1 MPSSKTLTVS
11 KDFENIGIS
20 LASPE
25 TILSRSHGEVLNP
38 ETINYRTFKPEK
50 DGLFCEKIFGPVK
63 DWECHCGKYKRIRYK
78 GIICDRCGVEVTR
91 KAVRR
96 ERMGHISLTVPVV
109 HIWYFKTLP
118 NKIAYLLGYSSK
130 NLEKIIYYESFVI
143 INPGFS
149 RELGYKKGDMI
160 TEEEKYEILDQL
172 PEEHAELSD
181 DHEDKFLVKEG
192 ADAIEHLLST
202 MDLDKTAYR
211 LRHEVRNETSQM
223 RKKKKL
229 KRLQVIESFRSANMH
244 TENRPEW
251 MIQRVIPVIP
261 PELRPLV
268 PLEGGRFATS
278 DLNDLYRR
286 VIIRNNR
293 LKRLIDIKAPDVIL
307 RNEKRM
313 LQEAVDSL
321 YDNSRKSNAVRNNN
335 RPLKSLSDMLKG
347 KSGRFR
353 QNLLGK
359 RVDYSGRSV
368 IVVGPELKMHQC
380 GLPKEMAIELYKPF
394 IIRRLIE
401 RGYVKTVKSA
411 KKVVDRKDE
420 VVWEVLENVIDGHPV
435 MLNRAPTLHRLGI
448 QAYQPVLI
456 EDKAIRLHPLA
467 CTAFNAD
474 FDGDQMAVH
483 VPLSHDAIM
492 EASVLMLGSHNLLSP
507 ANGGP
512 IAVPSQD
519 MVLGTYYLTKT
530 ASDQKGE
537 GKNFSSLTEA
547 LTAYNLDRLDMHAEI
562 NCRVPIKED
571 GETRY
576 EVVKTTTGRVVF
588 NEIIPD
594 EIGFRNKVFDKKALG
609 TLITDIHNEV
619 GTARTAE
626 FLDQMKN
633 IGYEMATIG
642 GLSFSLEDILIPE
655 AKEKL
660 IKKTT
665 DEVDEIQQQYE
676 MGFITDNERYNQVID
691 KWTSTTNRVS
701 ETLFNGLAEDRDGF
715 NPVFMMADSGARGSK
730 EQIRQLSGM
739 RGLMA
744 KPQKSS
750 QQQGNEVIENPILS
764 SFREGLTVLEYFIST
779 HGARKGLADTALKTA
794 DAGYLTRRLVDVS
807 QDVTISE
814 LDCGT
819 LRGIK
824 MEALKD
830 NEEVIESLEDRILG
844 RVSMHDVYDPISDDL
859 ICEAND
865 LIDERVAK
873 KIAETSLEQVEIR
886 SVLTCESER
895 GVCAKCYGRDL
906 ARGTMVQVGESV
918 GVIAAQSIGEPGTQL
933 TLRTFH
939 VGGTASRMESES
951 QHQSKFEGEV
961 EFENIRVVEYDDGEE
976 VHDIVLSRA
985 GEIKIV
991 NDDGKVLMTYN
1002 VPYGSELMVEEG
1014 DEVDKGQPLCKW
1026 DPYNALIYAEI
1037 EGTVEYKDIIEGITF
1052 NEETDAQ
1059 TGHREKVVTE
1069 SKDKTQVPTI
1079 MVKGDND
1086 RVREHTLPVDTH
1098 IVVDDGEEVQA
1109 GKVLAK
1115 IPREAGKSKDIT
1127 AGLPRVTELFEA
1139 RPPSEPAAVS
1149 EIDGIVKM
1157 GGRKRGSQE
1166 VIVESKDGTDKKTYL
1181 ISLSKHILVQEN
1193 DYVKAGQ
1200 PLSDGT
1206 VPAQDILNILGPYAV
1221 QSYLVNEIQE
1231 VYRLQGVQINDKHIE
1246 IIVRTMMQKV
1256 EVTDPGDTMYLE
1268 GDKVDRFELNNH
1280 NDELIG
1286 KFVVTDPG
1294 ESDLKQ
1300 GAILDRRDVRDVNN
1314 QLIKDS
1320 KEEIETR
1327 EAEPA
1332 ISKPILLGITR
1343 AALSTESW
1351 LSAAS
1356 FQETTKVLTQASIEA
1371 KKDHLL
1377 GLKENVVVGHKVP
1390 AGTGMRKY
1398 EDIIVGSKS
1407 EMEEA
1412 EEDEKTRKVFEELG
1426 AEEED
1431 GSESSG
1437 DGEQKE
1443 STAEKAEEEEE
1454 SSE

>member
-1 MPSSKTLTVS
+1 LPITKTLTVT
-11 KDFENIGIS
+11 KDFSNIGVS
-20 LASPE
+20 LASAE
-25 TILSRSHGEVLNP
+25 TILSRSHGEVLTP
-38 ETINYRTFKPEK
+38 ETINYRTFKPEM

-63 DWECHCGKYKRIRYK
+63 DYECHCGKYKRIRYK

-96 ERMGHISLTVPVV
+96 ERMGHITLTVPIV
-109 HIWYFKTLP
+109 HIWYFKSLP
-118 NKIAYLLGYSSK
+118 NKIAYLLGLSSK
-130 NLEKIIYYESFVI
+130 NLERIVYYETFVVL
-143 INPGFS
+143 NPGLA
-149 RELGYKKGDMI
+149 RDLGYKQGDLI
-160 TEEEKYEILDQL
+160 SEEEKFDILDQL
-172 PEEHAELSD
+172 PEDHHELED
-181 DHEDKFLVKEG
+181 DDEDKFIVKDG
-192 ADAIEHLLST
+192 AEAIEGLLVS
-202 MDLDKTAYR
+202 MDMDKLAYR
-211 LRHEVRNETSQM
+211 LRDEVKNETSQM

-229 KRLQVIESFRSANMH
+229 KRLQVIESFRAANQH

-251 MIQRVIPVIP
+251 MVQRVIPVIP

-368 IVVGPELKMHQC
+368 IVVGPDLKMHEC

-394 IIRRLIE
+394 VIRRLIE

-411 KKVVDRKDE
+411 KKVVDRRDQ

-456 EDKAIRLHPLA
+456 EDKAIRLHPLS

-483 VPLSHDAIM
+483 LPLSHDAIL
-492 EASVLMLGSHNLLSP
+492 EASILMLGSHNILSP
-507 ANGGP
+507 ASGGP

-519 MVLGTYYLTKT
+519 MVLGIYYLTKMG
-530 ASDQKGE
+530 SGKKGE
-537 GKNFSSLTEA
+537 GKTFASTDEVIIA
-547 LTAYNLDRLDMHAEI
+547 FDQGRIEIHAKI
-562 NCRVPIKED
+562 NVRIPKTNED
-571 GETRY
+571 GEI
-576 EVVKTTTGRVVF
+576 EHEIIKTTTGRVLF
-588 NEIIPD
+588 NEIVPD
-594 EIGFRNKVFDKKALG
+594 EIEFINKTLGKKELRILIGEIHFATG
-609 TLITDIHNEV
+609 TIK
-619 GTARTAE
+619 TAD
-626 FLDQMKN
+626 FLDKMKK
-633 IGYEMATIG
+633 IGFERATVG
-642 GLSFSLEDILIPE
+642 GLSFSLEDIIIPDEKRILI
-655 AKEKL
+655 EKAQS
-660 IKKTT
+660 
-665 DEVDEIQQQYE
+665 EVADIQDRYE

-701 ETLFNGLAEDRDGF
+701 ETLFQSLATDREGF

-730 EQIRQLSGM
+730 EQIRQLGGM

-750 QQQGNEVIENPILS
+750 LQQGNEVIENPILS

-807 QDVTISE
+807 QDIIINE
-814 LDCGT
+814 IDCGT
-819 LRGIK
+819 LRGLK
-824 MEALKD
+824 MQALKD
-830 NEEVIESLEDRILG
+830 NEDVIESLEDRVLG
-844 RVSMHDVYDPISDDL
+844 RVSLHEIYDPITDDL
-859 ICEAND
+859 ICGSNEM
-865 LIDERVAK
+865 ITEEIAK
-873 KIAETSLEQVEIR
+873 KIAETSIDEVEIR
-886 SVLTCESER
+886 SVLTCETQR
-895 GVCAKCYGRDL
+895 GVCAKCYGRDM
-906 ARGTMVQVGESV
+906 ARNSLVQVGEAV

-939 VGGTASRMESES
+939 VGGTASRMEADS
-951 QHQSKFEGEV
+951 QHKAKFDGKV

-976 VHDIVLSRA
+976 VHNVILSRA
-985 GEIKIV
+985 GEIKLV
-991 NDDGKVLMTYN
+991 GEDGKILSSYN
-1002 VPYGSELMVEEG
+1002 VPYGSELLIEEG
-1014 DEVDKGQPLCKW
+1014 DKVPKGMPMCKW
-1026 DPYNALIYAEI
+1026 DPYNALIFSEI
-1037 EGTVEYKDIIEGITF
+1037 DGVIEYKDIIEEVTYTAD
-1052 NEETDAQ
+1052 TDTQ
-1059 TGHREKVVTE
+1059 TGHREKVIIDT
-1069 SKDKTQVPTI
+1069 KDRSLVPTI
-1079 MVKGDND
+1079 VVKGDSD
-1086 RVREHTLPVDTH
+1086 RIRESTLPVETH
-1098 IVVDDGEEVQA
+1098 IVVDDGEKVSA
-1109 GKVLAK
+1109 GQVLAK
-1115 IPREAGKSKDIT
+1115 IPRATSKSKDIT

-1139 RPPSEPAAVS
+1139 RSPSDPAAVS

-1166 VIVESKDGTDKKTYL
+1166 VIVESKDGQDEKKYL
-1181 ISLSKHILVQEN
+1181 IPLSKHILVQEN
-1193 DYVKAGQ
+1193 DFVKAGQ

-1206 VPAQDILNILGPYAV
+1206 IPAQDILNILGPFAV

-1231 VYRLQGVQINDKHIE
+1231 VYRLQGVKINDKHIE
-1246 IIVRTMMQKV
+1246 AIVRTMMQKV

-1268 GDKVDRFELNNH
+1268 GDKVDRFELNNR

-1294 ESDLKQ
+1294 GSDLKL
-1300 GAILDRRDVRDVNN
+1300 GKILDRREVRDMNN
-1314 QLIKDS
+1314 SLIKEG
-1320 KEEIETR
+1320 KEELQTR

-1371 KKDHLL
+1371 KRDHLR

-1390 AGTGMRKY
+1390 AGTGLRQY
-1398 EDIIVGSKS
+1398 DELIVGSKV
-1407 EMEEA
+1407 EMEEGD
-1412 EEDEKTRKVFEELG
+1412 EEIQKVFESLG
-1426 AEEED
+1426 ADKPEGEENE
-1431 GSESSG
+1431 
-1437 DGEQKE
+1437 
-1443 STAEKAEEEEE
+1443 
-1454 SSE
+1454 

>member
-1 MPSSKTLTVS
+1 MPITKTLTVT
-11 KDFENIGIS
+11 KDFSNIGVS
-20 LASPE
+20 LASAE
-25 TILSRSHGEVLNP
+25 TILSRSHGEVLTP
-38 ETINYRTFKPEK
+38 ETINYRTFKPEM

-63 DWECHCGKYKRIRYK
+63 DYECHCGKYKRIRYK

-96 ERMGHISLTVPVV
+96 ERMGHITLTVPIV
-109 HIWYFKTLP
+109 HIWYFKSLP
-118 NKIAYLLGYSSK
+118 NKIAYLLGLSSK
-130 NLEKIIYYESFVI
+130 NLERIVYYETFVVL
-143 INPGFS
+143 NPGLA
-149 RELGYKKGDMI
+149 RDLGYKQGDLI
-160 TEEEKYEILDQL
+160 SEEEKFDILDQL
-172 PEEHAELSD
+172 PEDHHELED
-181 DHEDKFLVKEG
+181 DDEDKFIVKDG
-192 ADAIEHLLST
+192 AEAIEGLLVS
-202 MDLDKTAYR
+202 MDMDKLAYR
-211 LRHEVRNETSQM
+211 LRDEVKNETSQM

-229 KRLQVIESFRSANMH
+229 KRLQVIESFRAANQH

-251 MIQRVIPVIP
+251 MVQRVIPVIP

-368 IVVGPELKMHQC
+368 IVVGPDLKMHEC

-394 IIRRLIE
+394 VIRRLIE

-411 KKVVDRKDE
+411 KKVVDRRDQ

-456 EDKAIRLHPLA
+456 EDKAIRLHPLS

-483 VPLSHDAIM
+483 LPLSHDAIL
-492 EASVLMLGSHNLLSP
+492 EASILMLGSHNILSP
-507 ANGGP
+507 ASGGP

-519 MVLGTYYLTKT
+519 MVLGIYYLTKMG
-530 ASDQKGE
+530 SGKKGE
-537 GKNFSSLTEA
+537 GKTFASTDEVIIA
-547 LTAYNLDRLDMHAEI
+547 FDQGRIEIHAKI
-562 NCRVPIKED
+562 NVRIPKTNED
-571 GETRY
+571 GEI
-576 EVVKTTTGRVVF
+576 EHEIIKTTTGRVLF
-588 NEIIPD
+588 NEIMPD
-594 EIGFRNKVFDKKALG
+594 EIEFINKTLGKKELRILIGEIHFATG
-609 TLITDIHNEV
+609 TIK
-619 GTARTAE
+619 TAD
-626 FLDQMKN
+626 FLDKMKK
-633 IGYEMATIG
+633 IGFERATVG
-642 GLSFSLEDILIPE
+642 GLSFSLEDIIIPDEKRILI
-655 AKEKL
+655 EKAQS
-660 IKKTT
+660 
-665 DEVDEIQQQYE
+665 EVADIQDRYE

-701 ETLFNGLAEDRDGF
+701 ETLFQSLATDREGF

-730 EQIRQLSGM
+730 EQIRQLGGM

-750 QQQGNEVIENPILS
+750 LQQGNEVIENPILS

-807 QDVTISE
+807 QDIIINE
-814 LDCGT
+814 IDCGT
-819 LRGIK
+819 LRGLK
-824 MEALKD
+824 MQALKD
-830 NEEVIESLEDRILG
+830 NEDVIESLEDRVLG
-844 RVSMHDVYDPISDDL
+844 RVSLHEIYDPITDDL
-859 ICEAND
+859 ICGSNEM
-865 LIDERVAK
+865 ITEEIAK
-873 KIAETSLEQVEIR
+873 KIAETSIDEVEIR
-886 SVLTCESER
+886 SVLTCETQR
-895 GVCAKCYGRDL
+895 GVCAKCYGRDM
-906 ARGTMVQVGESV
+906 ARNSLVQVGEAV

-939 VGGTASRMESES
+939 VGGTASRMEADS
-951 QHQSKFEGEV
+951 QHKAKFDGKV

-976 VHDIVLSRA
+976 VHNVILSRA
-985 GEIKIV
+985 GEIKLV
-991 NDDGKVLMTYN
+991 GEDGKILSSYN
-1002 VPYGSELMVEEG
+1002 VPYGSELLIEEG
-1014 DEVDKGQPLCKW
+1014 DKVPKGMPMCKW
-1026 DPYNALIYAEI
+1026 DPYNALIFSEI
-1037 EGTVEYKDIIEGITF
+1037 DGVIEYKDIIEEVTYTAD
-1052 NEETDAQ
+1052 TDTQ
-1059 TGHREKVVTE
+1059 TGHREKVIIDT
-1069 SKDKTQVPTI
+1069 KDRSLVPTI
-1079 MVKGDND
+1079 VVKGDSD
-1086 RVREHTLPVDTH
+1086 RIRESTLPVETH
-1098 IVVDDGEEVQA
+1098 IVVDDGEKVSA
-1109 GKVLAK
+1109 GQVLAK
-1115 IPREAGKSKDIT
+1115 IPRATSKSKDIT

-1139 RPPSEPAAVS
+1139 RSPSDPAAVS

-1166 VIVESKDGTDKKTYL
+1166 VIVESKDGQDEKKYL
-1181 ISLSKHILVQEN
+1181 IPLSKHILVQEN
-1193 DYVKAGQ
+1193 DFVKAGQ

-1206 VPAQDILNILGPYAV
+1206 IPAQDILNILGPFAV

-1231 VYRLQGVQINDKHIE
+1231 VYRLQGVKINDKHIE
-1246 IIVRTMMQKV
+1246 AIVRTMMQKV

-1268 GDKVDRFELNNH
+1268 GDKVDRFELNNR

-1294 ESDLKQ
+1294 GSDLKL
-1300 GAILDRRDVRDVNN
+1300 GKILDRREVRDMNN
-1314 QLIKDS
+1314 SLIKEG
-1320 KEEIETR
+1320 KEELQTR

-1371 KKDHLL
+1371 KRDHLR

-1390 AGTGMRKY
+1390 AGTGLRQY
-1398 EDIIVGSKS
+1398 DELIVGSKV
-1407 EMEEA
+1407 EMEEGD
-1412 EEDEKTRKVFEELG
+1412 EEIQKVFESLG
-1426 AEEED
+1426 ADKPEGEENE
-1431 GSESSG
+1431 
-1437 DGEQKE
+1437 
-1443 STAEKAEEEEE
+1443 
-1454 SSE
+1454 

>member
-1 MPSSKTLTVS
+1 MPITKTLAVTN
-11 KDFENIGIS
+11 DFSSIGIS
-20 LASPE
+20 LASAE
-25 TILSRSHGEVLNP
+25 TILSRSHGEVLTP
-38 ETINYRTFKPEK
+38 ETINYRTFKPEM

-63 DWECHCGKYKRIRYK
+63 DYECHCGKYKRIRYK

-96 ERMGHISLTVPVV
+96 ERMGHITLTVPTV
-109 HIWYFKTLP
+109 HIWYFKSLP
-118 NKIAYLLGYSSK
+118 NKIAYLLGLSSK
-130 NLEKIIYYESFVI
+130 NLDRIVYYETFVI
-143 INPGFS
+143 INPGLA
-149 RELGYKKGDMI
+149 RDLGYAKGDLI
-160 TEEEKYEILDQL
+160 SEEEKYDIFDQL
-172 PEEHAELSD
+172 PEDNFDLD
-181 DHEDKFLVKEG
+181 DDDEDKFIVKEG
-192 ADAIEHLLST
+192 ADALEAMLA
-202 MDLDKTAYR
+202 DLDLDDLAYQ
-211 LRHEVRNETSQM
+211 LRYEVKNETSQM

-229 KRLQVIESFRSANMH
+229 KRLQVIESFRAAAQH

-251 MIQRVIPVIP
+251 MVQRVIPVIP

-368 IVVGPELKMHQC
+368 IVVGPELKMHEC
-380 GLPKEMAIELYKPF
+380 GLPKEMAVELYKPF

-411 KKVVDRKDE
+411 KKVVDRRDAI
-420 VVWEVLENVIDGHPV
+420 VWEVLENVITGHPV

-448 QAYQPVLI
+448 QAFQPVLI
-456 EDKAIRLHPLA
+456 EEKAIRLHPLA

-483 VPLSHDAIM
+483 LPLSHDAIL
-492 EASVLMLGSHNLLSP
+492 EASVLMLGSHNIMSP
-507 ANGGP
+507 ASGGP

-519 MVLGTYYLTKT
+519 MILGLYYLTKPR
-530 ASDQKGE
+530 SGQVGE
-537 GKNFSSLTEA
+537 GKTFASPEEVIVA
-547 LTAYNLDRLDMHAEI
+547 FDQGKIHMHAKI
-562 NCRVPIKED
+562 NVRIKTTNAD
-571 GETRY
+571 GEQIS
-576 EVVKTTTGRVVF
+576 EVVKTSTGRILFNQIVPQEMGFINKTLGKKELRVLIGDIHSTTG
-588 NEIIPD
+588 
-594 EIGFRNKVFDKKALG
+594 
-609 TLITDIHNEV
+609 
-619 GTARTAE
+619 TAKCAA
-626 FLDQMKN
+626 FLDDMKSL
-633 IGYEMATIG
+633 GYENATRG
-642 GLSFSLEDILIPE
+642 GLSFSLEDIIIPDAKAELIDG
-655 AKEKL
+655 AK
-660 IKKTT
+660 
-665 DEVDEIQQQYE
+665 DEVTDIQGRYE

-701 ETLFNGLAEDRDGF
+701 ETLFKALADDREGF

-730 EQIRQLSGM
+730 EQIRQLGGM

-744 KPQKSS
+744 KPQKSGL
-750 QQQGNEVIENPILS
+750 QQGNEVIENPILS
-764 SFREGLTVLEYFIST
+764 SFKEGLSVLEYFIST

-807 QDVTISE
+807 QDVIITE
-814 LDCGT
+814 DDCGT

-830 NEEVIESLEDRILG
+830 NEDIIERLEDRIIG
-844 RVSMHDVYDPISDDL
+844 RFSLHDIYDPISNDL
-859 ICEAND
+859 ICEANQM
-865 LIDERVAK
+865 IDEEVAK
-873 KIAETSLEQVEIR
+873 KIAETSIEQVDIR
-886 SVLTCESER
+886 SVLTCETGR

-906 ARGTMVQVGESV
+906 ARGTVVEKGEAV

-939 VGGTASRMESES
+939 VGGTASRLEADS
-951 QHQSKFEGEV
+951 QHKAKFDGKI
-961 EFENIRVVEYDDGEE
+961 EFENIRVVVYDDGEE
-976 VHDIVLSRA
+976 EHNVVLSRA
-985 GEIKIV
+985 GELKIV
-991 NDDGKVLMTYN
+991 DDEGKVLISYN
-1002 VPYGSELMVEEG
+1002 VPYGSEMLVEEG
-1014 DEVDKGQPLCKW
+1014 DMVPKGAQMCKW
-1026 DPYNALIYAEI
+1026 DPYNALLYSEI
-1037 EGTVEYKDIIEGITF
+1037 DGTVTYKDILEGLTF
-1052 NEETDAQ
+1052 TEDTDAQ
-1059 TGHREKVVTE
+1059 TGHREKVIIDT
-1069 SKDKTQVPTI
+1069 KDRSLVPTLAI
-1079 MVKGDND
+1079 RGEGDIL
-1086 RVREHTLPVDTH
+1086 RESTLPVETH
-1098 IVVDDGEEVQA
+1098 IVIEDGEKVSA
-1109 GKVLAK
+1109 GQVIAK
-1115 IPREAGKSKDIT
+1115 IPRATSKSKDIT

-1139 RPPSEPAAVS
+1139 RSPSDPATVS
-1149 EIDGIVKM
+1149 EIDGIVEM

-1166 VIVESKDGTDKKTYL
+1166 VIVKSKDGTEEKKYL
-1181 ISLSKHILVQEN
+1181 ISLSKHILVQSN
-1193 DYVKAGQ
+1193 DFVKAGQ

-1206 VPAQDILNILGPYAV
+1206 IPAQDILNILGPYAV

-1231 VYRLQGVQINDKHIE
+1231 VYRLQGVKINDKHIE
-1246 IIVRTMMQKV
+1246 VIVSTMMQKV
-1256 EVTDPGDTMYLE
+1256 EITDSGDTMYLE
-1268 GDKVDRFELNNH
+1268 GDKVDRFEVNQR

-1286 KFVVTDPG
+1286 KFVVTDEG
-1294 ESDLKQ
+1294 GSELKK
-1300 GAILDRRDVRDVNN
+1300 GTILDRREVRDINN
-1314 QLIKDS
+1314 QLIKDD
-1320 KEEIETR
+1320 KAELETR

-1371 KKDHLL
+1371 KKDFLR

-1390 AGTGMRKY
+1390 AGTGLREY
-1398 EDIIVGSKS
+1398 NDIIVGSKRD
-1407 EMEEA
+1407 MDVGEA
-1412 EEDEKTRKVFEELG
+1412 EVAQVFEALG
-1426 AEEED
+1426 GEGDESLSPAE
-1431 GSESSG
+1431 
-1437 DGEQKE
+1437 
-1443 STAEKAEEEEE
+1443 
-1454 SSE
+1454 

>member
-1 MPSSKTLTVS
+1 MPTTNTLTVS
-11 KDFENIGIS
+11 KDFDNIGIS

-25 TILSRSHGEVLNP
+25 TILTRSHGEVLTP
-38 ETINYRTFKPEK
+38 ETINYRTFKPEM

-63 DWECHCGKYKRIRYK
+63 DYECHCGKYKRIRYK

-109 HIWYFKTLP
+109 HIWYFKSLP

-130 NLEKIIYYESFVI
+130 NLSKIVYYETYVVTD
-143 INPGFS
+143 PGQAAD
-149 RELGYKKGDMI
+149 LGYKRGDLI
-160 TEEEKYEILDQL
+160 SEEEYYDILEQFPQDEFAMDDE
-172 PEEHAELSD
+172 EEHRFEA
-181 DHEDKFLVKEG
+181 KEG
-192 ADAIEHLLST
+192 AEALQDLLT
-202 MDLDKTAYR
+202 DLDLDSLAYR
-211 LRHEVRNETSQM
+211 LRYEVKNETSQM

-229 KRLQVIESFRSANMH
+229 KRLQVIEAFRSANKH
-244 TENRPEW
+244 TENHPNW
-251 MIQRVIPVIP
+251 MVQSVIPVIP

-321 YDNSRKSNAVRNNN
+321 YDNSRKSNAVRSNN

-368 IVVGPELKMHQC
+368 IVVGPELKMHEC
-380 GLPKEMAIELYKPF
+380 GLPKEMAVELYKPF

-411 KKVVDRKDE
+411 KKVVDRRDQ

-448 QAYQPVLI
+448 QAFQPVLI
-456 EDKAIRLHPLA
+456 EEKAVRLHPLA

-483 VPLSHDAIM
+483 VPLSNDAVL
-492 EASVLMLGSHNLLSP
+492 EASVLMLGSHNILSP
-507 ANGGP
+507 ASGGP

-519 MVLGTYYLTKT
+519 MVLGIYYLTKMS
-530 ASDQKGE
+530 SDQKGE
-537 GKNFSSLTEA
+537 GKTFANMDEVLSAFDQ
-547 LTAYNLDRLDMHAEI
+547 NRVHIHAKI
-562 NCRVPIKED
+562 NVRITKEGED
-571 GETRY
+571 GEVTQ
-576 EVVKTTTGRVVF
+576 EIIKTTTGRVIF
-588 NEIIPD
+588 NQILPREIPFINKTLGKK
-594 EIGFRNKVFDKKALG
+594 ELRSLIGV
-609 TLITDIHNEV
+609 IQHEV
-619 GTARTAE
+619 GTARTAA
-626 FLDQMKN
+626 FLDEMKQL
-633 IGYEMATIG
+633 GFEQATVG
-642 GLSFSLEDILIPE
+642 GLSFNLEDIVIPDEKQELIQK
-655 AKEKL
+655 AQ
-660 IKKTT
+660 
-665 DEVDEIQQQYE
+665 DEVSEITERYE

-701 ETLFNGLAEDRDGF
+701 ESLFSALTSDREGF

-730 EQIRQLSGM
+730 EQIRQLGGM

-750 QQQGNEVIENPILS
+750 MQSGNEVIENPILS

-807 QDVTISE
+807 QDIIINE
-814 LDCGT
+814 QDCGT
-819 LRGIK
+819 LRGLK
-824 MEALKD
+824 MKALKD
-830 NEEVIESLEDRILG
+830 NEDVIESLEDRILG
-844 RVSMHDVYDPISDDL
+844 RVSLHDIYDPISDEL
-859 ICEAND
+859 LCEANQM
-865 LIDERVAK
+865 IDEKVAK
-873 KIAETSLEQVEIR
+873 SIAETSIEEVEIR
-886 SVLTCESER
+886 SVLTCETER
-895 GVCAKCYGRDL
+895 GVCSKCYGRDL
-906 ARGTMVQVGESV
+906 SRGTLVQVGEAV

-951 QHQSKFEGEV
+951 MHKAKFEGKIK
-961 EFENIRVVEYDDGEE
+961 FENVRVVEYDDGEE
-976 VHDIVLSRA
+976 VHNVVLSRA
-985 GEIKIV
+985 GEIKII
-991 NDDGKVLMTYN
+991 DEEGKELITYN
-1002 VPYGSELMVEEG
+1002 IPYGAELQVEEG
-1014 DEVDKGQPLCKW
+1014 DEVPKGVPLCTW
-1026 DPYNALIYAEI
+1026 DPYNANIFSEI
-1037 EGTVEYKDIIEGITF
+1037 DGKVEYKDLIADFTF
-1052 NEETDAQ
+1052 SEETDSQ
-1059 TGHREKVVTE
+1059 TGHREKVIID
-1069 SKDKTQVPTI
+1069 SKDRSLVPTL
-1079 MVKGDND
+1079 MVKGDDD
-1086 RVREHTLPVDTH
+1086 RVRENTLPVDTH
-1098 IVVDDGEEVQA
+1098 IVVDDGEEVSA
-1109 GKVLAK
+1109 GQVLAK
-1115 IPREAGKSKDIT
+1115 IPRQTGKSKDIT

-1139 RPPSEPAAVS
+1139 RSPSDPAAVS
-1149 EIDGIVKM
+1149 EIDGIVRM
-1157 GGRKRGSQE
+1157 GGRKRGKQE
-1166 VIVESKDGTDKKTYL
+1166 VIVESKDGTDEKTYL

-1193 DYVKAGQ
+1193 DYVEAGQ
-1200 PLSDGT
+1200 QLSDGT
-1206 VPAQDILNILGPYAV
+1206 IPAEEILNIMGPYAV

-1231 VYRLQGVQINDKHIE
+1231 VYRLQGVRINDKHIE
-1246 IIVRTMMQKV
+1246 VIVRTMMQKV
-1256 EVTDPGDTMYLE
+1256 QITDSGDTSFLE
-1268 GDKVDRFELNNH
+1268 NDKVDRFELNRK

-1286 KFVVTDPG
+1286 KYVVTNPG
-1294 ESDLKQ
+1294 GSDLKP
-1300 GAILDRRDVRDVNN
+1300 GTKLDRREVREINN
-1314 QLIKDS
+1314 ELIKEGKD
-1320 KEEIETR
+1320 ELETR

-1371 KKDHLL
+1371 KKDHLM

-1390 AGTGMRKY
+1390 AGTGLKQY
-1398 EDIIVGSKS
+1398 DDLIVGAKS
-1407 EMEEA
+1407 
-1412 EEDEKTRKVFEELG
+1412 DL
-1426 AEEED
+1426 D
-1431 GSESSG
+1431 
-1437 DGEQKE
+1437 
-1443 STAEKAEEEEE
+1443 EEEEE
-1454 SSE
+1454 VAKIFESLSAGEENGESEDKKAADVEEDNE

>member
-1 MPSSKTLTVS
+1 MPSTKTLTVT
-11 KDFENIGIS
+11 KDFSSIGVS
-20 LASPE
+20 LASAE
-25 TILSRSHGEVLNP
+25 TILSRSHGEVLTP
-38 ETINYRTFKPEK
+38 ETINYRTFKPEM

-63 DWECHCGKYKRIRYK
+63 DYECHCGKYKRIRYK

-96 ERMGHISLTVPVV
+96 ERMGHITLTVPVV
-109 HIWYFKTLP
+109 HIWYFKSLP
-118 NKIAYLLGYSSK
+118 NKIAYLLGLSSK
-130 NLEKIIYYESFVI
+130 NLERIIYYETFVI
-143 INPGFS
+143 TNPGLA
-149 RELGYKKGDMI
+149 RDLGYNKGDLI
-160 TEEEKYEILDQL
+160 SEEEKYDILDQL
-172 PEEHAELSD
+172 GDDNYELD
-181 DHEDKFLVKEG
+181 DDDEDKFIVKEG
-192 ADAIEHLLST
+192 ADAVEAMLA
-202 MDLDKTAYR
+202 DLELDNLAYQ
-211 LRHEVRNETSQM
+211 LRHEVKNETSQM

-229 KRLQVIESFRSANMH
+229 KRLQVIESFRAANLH
-244 TENRPEW
+244 TENKPEW
-251 MIQRVIPVIP
+251 MVQRVIPVIP

-368 IVVGPELKMHQC
+368 IVVGPELKMHEC
-380 GLPKEMAIELYKPF
+380 GLPKEMAVELYKPF

-411 KKVVDRKDE
+411 KKVVERRDQ

-456 EDKAIRLHPLA
+456 EEKAIRLHPLS

-483 VPLSHDAIM
+483 LPLSHDAVV
-492 EASVLMLGSHNLLSP
+492 EASVLMLGSHNIMSP
-507 ANGGP
+507 ASGGP

-519 MVLGTYYLTKT
+519 MVLGIYYLTKM
-530 ASDQKGE
+530 AEGKKGE
-537 GKNFSSLTEA
+537 GKYFSSPEEVLVA
-547 LTAYNLDRLDMHAEI
+547 FDQGRLDIHAKI
-562 NCRVPIKED
+562 NVRIPVTKE
-571 GETRY
+571 GESSH
-576 EVVKTTTGRVVF
+576 EMMLTTTGRVIF
-588 NEIIPD
+588 NQILPEGISYINKTLGKKELRVLIGEIHS
-594 EIGFRNKVFDKKALG
+594 EAG
-609 TLITDIHNEV
+609 TQ
-619 GTARTAE
+619 RTSD
-626 FLDQMKN
+626 FLDKMKKL
-633 IGYEMATIG
+633 GFEQATLG
-642 GLSFSLEDILIPE
+642 GLSFNLEDIIIPE
-655 AKEKL
+655 AKAEL
-660 IKKTT
+660 INKAK
-665 DEVDEIQQQYE
+665 DEVTEIQSRYE

-701 ETLFNGLAEDRDGF
+701 ETLFHALATDKSGF

-730 EQIRQLSGM
+730 EQIRQLGGM

-750 QQQGNEVIENPILS
+750 MQQGGNEVIENPILS

-807 QDVTISE
+807 QDVIITE
-814 LDCGT
+814 DDCGT

-824 MEALKD
+824 MQALKD
-830 NEEVIESLEDRILG
+830 NEDIIERLEDRIVG
-844 RVSMHDVYDPISDDL
+844 RVSMHDVFDPLTDEL
-859 ICEAND
+859 ICEANQM
-865 LIDERVAK
+865 ITEEVAG
-873 KIAETSLEQVEIR
+873 KIAETSIEEVEIR
-886 SVLTCESER
+886 SVLTCETGR

-906 ARGTMVQVGESV
+906 ARGTLVETGEAV

-939 VGGTASRMESES
+939 VGGTASRLEADS
-951 QHQSKFEGEV
+951 QHKAKFSGKV
-961 EFENIRVVEYDDGEE
+961 EFENIRVVNYNDGEE
-976 VHDIVLSRA
+976 EHNIILSRA
-985 GEIKIV
+985 GEMRII
-991 NDDGKVLMTYN
+991 NEEGTVLVSYN
-1002 VPYGSELMVEEG
+1002 VPYGSELLVEEG
-1014 DEVDKGQPLCKW
+1014 DMVPKGAPLCKW
-1026 DPYNALIYAEI
+1026 DPYNALIFSEMD
-1037 EGTVEYKDIIEGITF
+1037 GKVEYKDIIDGITYSD
-1052 NEETDAQ
+1052 ETDSQ
-1059 TGHREKVVTE
+1059 TGHKEKVIID
-1069 SKDKTQVPTI
+1069 SKDRSLVPTLI
-1079 MVKGDND
+1079 VKGGSD
-1086 RVREHTLPVDTH
+1086 RLKENTLPVETH
-1098 IVVDDGEEVQA
+1098 IVVEDGEKVSA
-1109 GKVLAK
+1109 GQILAK
-1115 IPREAGKSKDIT
+1115 IPRATSKSKDIT
-1127 AGLPRVTELFEA
+1127 AGLPRVTELFES
-1139 RPPSEPAAVS
+1139 RSPADPAIVT
-1149 EIDGIVKM
+1149 EIDGIVEM

-1166 VIVESKDGTDKKTYL
+1166 VTVRSKDGTDEKKYL
-1181 ISLSKHILVQEN
+1181 IPLSKHILVQSN
-1193 DYVKAGQ
+1193 DFVQAGQ
-1200 PLSDGT
+1200 SLSDGT
-1206 VPAQDILNILGPYAV
+1206 VPAQDILNILGPFAV

-1231 VYRLQGVQINDKHIE
+1231 VYRLQGVKINDKHIE
-1246 IIVRTMMQKV
+1246 VIVRTMMQKV
-1256 EVTDPGDTMYLE
+1256 EITDPGDTMYLE
-1268 GDKVDRFELNNH
+1268 GDKVDRFELNTR

-1286 KFVVTDPG
+1286 KFVVTNAG
-1294 ESDLKQ
+1294 GSELKL
-1300 GAILDRRDVRDVNN
+1300 GTILDRREVREVNN
-1314 QLIKDS
+1314 QLIKED
-1320 KEEIETR
+1320 KAELETR

-1371 KKDHLL
+1371 KKDFLR

-1390 AGTGMRKY
+1390 AGTGLRQY
-1398 EDIIVGSKS
+1398 NDIIVGSKV
-1407 EMEEA
+1407 EMDEQEA
-1412 EEDEKTRKVFEELG
+1412 AVDDVFESLG
-1426 AEEED
+1426 AESTTEE
-1431 GSESSG
+1431 GP
-1437 DGEQKE
+1437 
-1443 STAEKAEEEEE
+1443 AEE
-1454 SSE
+1454 

>member
-1 MPSSKTLTVS
+1 MPITKTLTVT
-11 KDFENIGIS
+11 KDFSNIGVS
-20 LASPE
+20 LASAE
-25 TILSRSHGEVLNP
+25 TILSRSHGEVLTP
-38 ETINYRTFKPEK
+38 ETINYRTFKPEM

-63 DWECHCGKYKRIRYK
+63 DYECHCGKYKRIRYK

-96 ERMGHISLTVPVV
+96 ERMGHITLTVPIV
-109 HIWYFKTLP
+109 HIWYFKSLP
-118 NKIAYLLGYSSK
+118 NKIAYLLGLSSK
-130 NLEKIIYYESFVI
+130 NLERIVYYETFVVL
-143 INPGFS
+143 NPGLA
-149 RELGYKKGDMI
+149 RDLGYKQGDLI
-160 TEEEKYEILDQL
+160 SEEEKFDILDQL
-172 PEEHAELSD
+172 PEDHHELED
-181 DHEDKFLVKEG
+181 DDEDKFIVKDG
-192 ADAIEHLLST
+192 AEAIEGLLVS
-202 MDLDKTAYR
+202 MDMDKLAYR
-211 LRHEVRNETSQM
+211 LRDEVKNETSQM

-229 KRLQVIESFRSANMH
+229 KRLQVIESFRAANQH

-251 MIQRVIPVIP
+251 MVQRVIPVIP

-368 IVVGPELKMHQC
+368 IVVGPDLKMHEC

-394 IIRRLIE
+394 VIRRLIE

-411 KKVVDRKDE
+411 KKVVDRRDQ

-456 EDKAIRLHPLA
+456 EDKAIRLHPLS

-483 VPLSHDAIM
+483 LPLSHDAIL
-492 EASVLMLGSHNLLSP
+492 EASILMLGSHNILSP
-507 ANGGP
+507 ASGGP

-519 MVLGTYYLTKT
+519 MVLGIYYLTKMG
-530 ASDQKGE
+530 SGKKGE
-537 GKNFSSLTEA
+537 GKTFASTDEVIIA
-547 LTAYNLDRLDMHAEI
+547 FDQGRIEIHAKI
-562 NCRVPIKED
+562 NVRIPKTNED
-571 GETRY
+571 GEI
-576 EVVKTTTGRVVF
+576 EHEIIKTTTGRVLF
-588 NEIIPD
+588 NEIVPD
-594 EIGFRNKVFDKKALG
+594 EIEFINKTLGKKELRILIGEIHFATG
-609 TLITDIHNEV
+609 TIK
-619 GTARTAE
+619 TAD
-626 FLDQMKN
+626 FLDKMKK
-633 IGYEMATIG
+633 IGFERATVG
-642 GLSFSLEDILIPE
+642 GLSFSLEDIIIPDEKRILI
-655 AKEKL
+655 EKAQS
-660 IKKTT
+660 
-665 DEVDEIQQQYE
+665 EVADIQDRYE

-701 ETLFNGLAEDRDGF
+701 ETLFQSLATDREGF

-730 EQIRQLSGM
+730 EQIRQLGGM

-750 QQQGNEVIENPILS
+750 LQQGNEVIENPILS

-807 QDVTISE
+807 QDIIINE
-814 LDCGT
+814 IDCGT
-819 LRGIK
+819 LRGLK
-824 MEALKD
+824 MQALKD
-830 NEEVIESLEDRILG
+830 NEDVIESLEDRVLG
-844 RVSMHDVYDPISDDL
+844 RVSLHEIYDPITDDL
-859 ICEAND
+859 ICGSNEM
-865 LIDERVAK
+865 ITEEIAK
-873 KIAETSLEQVEIR
+873 KIAETSIDEVEIR
-886 SVLTCESER
+886 SVLTCETQR
-895 GVCAKCYGRDL
+895 GVCAKCYGRDM
-906 ARGTMVQVGESV
+906 ARNSLVQVGEAV

-939 VGGTASRMESES
+939 VGGTASRMEADS
-951 QHQSKFEGEV
+951 QHKAKFDGKV

-976 VHDIVLSRA
+976 VHNVILSRA
-985 GEIKIV
+985 GEIKLV
-991 NDDGKVLMTYN
+991 GEDGKILSSYN
-1002 VPYGSELMVEEG
+1002 VPYGSELLIEEG
-1014 DEVDKGQPLCKW
+1014 DKVPKGMPMCKW
-1026 DPYNALIYAEI
+1026 DPYNALIFSEI
-1037 EGTVEYKDIIEGITF
+1037 DGVIEYKDIIEEVTYTAD
-1052 NEETDAQ
+1052 TDTQ
-1059 TGHREKVVTE
+1059 TGHREKVIIDT
-1069 SKDKTQVPTI
+1069 KDRSLVPTI
-1079 MVKGDND
+1079 VVKGDSD
-1086 RVREHTLPVDTH
+1086 RIRESTLPVETH
-1098 IVVDDGEEVQA
+1098 IVVDDGEKVSA
-1109 GKVLAK
+1109 GQVLAK
-1115 IPREAGKSKDIT
+1115 IPRATSKSKDIT

-1139 RPPSEPAAVS
+1139 RSPSDPAAVS

-1166 VIVESKDGTDKKTYL
+1166 VIVESKDGQDEKKYL
-1181 ISLSKHILVQEN
+1181 IPLSKHILVQEN
-1193 DYVKAGQ
+1193 DFVKAGQ

-1206 VPAQDILNILGPYAV
+1206 IPAQDILNILGPFAV

-1231 VYRLQGVQINDKHIE
+1231 VYRLQGVKINDKHIE
-1246 IIVRTMMQKV
+1246 AIVRTMMQKV

-1268 GDKVDRFELNNH
+1268 GDKVDRFELNNR

-1294 ESDLKQ
+1294 GSDLKL
-1300 GAILDRRDVRDVNN
+1300 GKILDRREVRDMNN
-1314 QLIKDS
+1314 SLIKEG
-1320 KEEIETR
+1320 KEELQTR

-1371 KKDHLL
+1371 KRDHLR

-1390 AGTGMRKY
+1390 AGTGLRQY
-1398 EDIIVGSKS
+1398 DELIVGSKV
-1407 EMEEA
+1407 EMEEGD
-1412 EEDEKTRKVFEELG
+1412 EEIQKVFESLG
-1426 AEEED
+1426 ADKPEGEENE
-1431 GSESSG
+1431 
-1437 DGEQKE
+1437 
-1443 STAEKAEEEEE
+1443 
-1454 SSE
+1454 

>member
-1 MPSSKTLTVS
+1 MPITKTLAVTN
-11 KDFENIGIS
+11 DFKSIGIS
-20 LASPE
+20 LASAE
-25 TILSRSHGEVLNP
+25 TILSRSHGEVLTP
-38 ETINYRTFKPEK
+38 ETINYRTFKPEM

-63 DWECHCGKYKRIRYK
+63 DYECHCGKYKRIRYK

-96 ERMGHISLTVPVV
+96 ERMGHITLTVPVV
-109 HIWYFKTLP
+109 HIWYFKSLP
-118 NKIAYLLGYSSK
+118 NKIAYLLGLSSK
-130 NLEKIIYYESFVI
+130 NLDRIVYYETFVI
-143 INPGFS
+143 INPGLA
-149 RELGYKKGDMI
+149 RDLGYAKGDLI
-160 TEEEKYEILDQL
+160 SEEEKYDIFDQL
-172 PEEHAELSD
+172 PEDNFDLD
-181 DHEDKFLVKEG
+181 DDEDDKFIVKEG
-192 ADAIEHLLST
+192 ADALAAMLA
-202 MDLDKTAYR
+202 DLDLDELAYQ
-211 LRHEVRNETSQM
+211 LRYEVKHETSQM

-229 KRLQVIESFRSANMH
+229 KRLQVIESFRTANQH

-251 MIQRVIPVIP
+251 MCQSVIPVIP

-368 IVVGPELKMHQC
+368 IVVGPELKMHEC
-380 GLPKEMAIELYKPF
+380 GLPKEMAVELYKPF

-411 KKVVDRKDE
+411 KKVVDRRDA

-448 QAYQPVLI
+448 QAFQPVLI
-456 EDKAIRLHPLA
+456 EEKAIRLHPLA

-483 VPLSHDAIM
+483 LPLSHDAVL
-492 EASVLMLGSHNLLSP
+492 EASVLMLGSHNIMSP
-507 ANGGP
+507 ASGGP

-519 MVLGTYYLTKT
+519 MILGLYYLTKPRGG
-530 ASDQKGE
+530 QNGE
-537 GKNFSSLTEA
+537 GKTFSSPDEVIIAFDQGRIDIHSKINVRITALNPEGEPVTE
-547 LTAYNLDRLDMHAEI
+547 
-562 NCRVPIKED
+562 VIK
-571 GETRY
+571 TS
-576 EVVKTTTGRVVF
+576 TGRVIF
-588 NEIIPD
+588 NAIVPEEMGYINKTLGKKELRIL
-594 EIGFRNKVFDKKALG
+594 IG
-609 TLITDIHNEV
+609 DIHGRC
-619 GTARTAE
+619 GTARCST
-626 FLDQMKN
+626 FLDDMKK
-633 IGYEMATIG
+633 IGYENATLG
-642 GLSFSLEDILIPE
+642 GLSFSLDDIIIPDAKANLING
-655 AKEKL
+655 AK
-660 IKKTT
+660 
-665 DEVDEIQQQYE
+665 DEVTDIQGRYE

-701 ETLFNGLAEDRDGF
+701 ETLFQALADDREGF

-730 EQIRQLSGM
+730 EQIRQLGGM

-750 QQQGNEVIENPILS
+750 MQQGNEVIENPILS
-764 SFREGLTVLEYFIST
+764 SFKEGLTVLEYFIST

-807 QDVTISE
+807 QDVIITE
-814 LDCGT
+814 EDCGT

-824 MEALKD
+824 MAALKD
-830 NEEVIESLEDRILG
+830 NEDVIERLEDRIIG
-844 RVSMHDVYDPISDDL
+844 RYSLYDIVDPISDETL
-859 ICEAND
+859 CEANQM
-865 LIDERVAK
+865 IDEEVAK
-873 KIAETSLEQVEIR
+873 KIAETSIEDVDIR
-886 SVLTCESER
+886 SVLTCETGR

-906 ARGTMVQVGESV
+906 ARGTVVEKGEAV

-939 VGGTASRMESES
+939 VGGTASRLEADS
-951 QHQSKFEGEV
+951 QHKAKFDGKV
-961 EFENIRVVEYDDGEE
+961 EFENVRVVVYDDGEE
-976 VHDIVLSRA
+976 EHNVVLSRA
-985 GEIKIV
+985 GELKIV
-991 NDDGKVLMTYN
+991 DDEDKVLISYN
-1002 VPYGSELMVEEG
+1002 VPYGCEMMVEEG
-1014 DEVDKGQPLCKW
+1014 DMVPKGAQLCKW
-1026 DPYNALIYAEI
+1026 DPYNALIFSEI
-1037 EGTVEYKDIIEGITF
+1037 DGTLEYKDIIEGITF
-1052 NEETDAQ
+1052 TDDTDAQ
-1059 TGHREKVVTE
+1059 TGHREKVIVD
-1069 SKDKTQVPTI
+1069 SKDRTLVPTLV
-1079 MVKGDND
+1079 VKGKGDIL
-1086 RVREHTLPVDTH
+1086 RESTLPVDTH
-1098 IVVDDGEEVQA
+1098 ITIENGE
-1109 GKVLAK
+1109 KVSSGQVIAK
-1115 IPREAGKSKDIT
+1115 IPRATSKSKDIT

-1139 RPPSEPAAVS
+1139 RSPSDPAAVS
-1149 EIDGIVKM
+1149 EIDGIVEM

-1166 VIVESKDGTDKKTYL
+1166 VIVKSKDGTDEKKYL
-1181 ISLSKHILVQEN
+1181 ISLSKHILVQSN
-1193 DYVKAGQ
+1193 DFVKAGQ
-1200 PLSDGT
+1200 QLSDGT

-1231 VYRLQGVQINDKHIE
+1231 VYRLQGVKINDKHIE
-1246 IIVRTMMQKV
+1246 VIVSTMMQKV
-1256 EVTDPGDTMYLE
+1256 EITDPGDTMFLE
-1268 GDKVDRFELNNH
+1268 GDKVDRFEMNVR

-1286 KFVVTDPG
+1286 KFVITEAG
-1294 ESDLKQ
+1294 GSELKK
-1300 GAILDRRDVRDVNN
+1300 GTILDRREVRDVNN
-1314 QLIKDS
+1314 TLIKDG
-1320 KEEIETR
+1320 KDELQTR

-1371 KKDHLL
+1371 KRDFLR

-1390 AGTGMRKY
+1390 AGTGLKDY
-1398 EDIIVGSKS
+1398 NDIVVGSKKD
-1407 EMEEA
+1407 MEEGDVEVA
-1412 EEDEKTRKVFEELG
+1412 KVFEAL
-1426 AEEED
+1426 
-1431 GSESSG
+1431 SG
-1437 DGEQKE
+1437 DDTETVAGEE
-1443 STAEKAEEEEE
+1443 
-1454 SSE
+1454 

>member
-1 MPSSKTLTVS
+1 MPSTKTLTVT
-11 KDFENIGIS
+11 KDFSSIGVA
-20 LASPE
+20 LASAE
-25 TILSRSHGEVLNP
+25 TILSRSHGEVLTP
-38 ETINYRTFKPEK
+38 ETINYRTFKPEM

-63 DWECHCGKYKRIRYK
+63 DYECHCGKYKRIRYK

-96 ERMGHISLTVPVV
+96 ERMGHITLTVPVV
-109 HIWYFKTLP
+109 HIWYFKSLP
-118 NKIAYLLGYSSK
+118 NKIAYLLGLSSK
-130 NLEKIIYYESFVI
+130 NLERIIYYETFVI
-143 INPGFS
+143 TNPGLA
-149 RELGYKKGDMI
+149 RDLGYNKGDLI
-160 TEEEKYEILDQL
+160 TEEEKYDIMDQL
-172 PEEHAELSD
+172 PEDNFELDND
-181 DHEDKFLVKEG
+181 DEDKFIVKEG
-192 ADAIEHLLST
+192 ADAVEAMLG
-202 MDLDKTAYR
+202 DLQLDDLAYQ
-211 LRHEVRNETSQM
+211 LRHEVKNETSQM

-229 KRLQVIESFRSANMH
+229 KRLQVIESFRAANLH
-244 TENRPEW
+244 TENKPEW
-251 MIQRVIPVIP
+251 MVQRVIPVIP

-368 IVVGPELKMHQC
+368 IVVGPELKMHEC
-380 GLPKEMAIELYKPF
+380 GLPKEMAVELYKPF

-411 KKVVDRKDE
+411 KKVVERRDQ

-456 EDKAIRLHPLA
+456 EEKAIRLHPLS

-483 VPLSHDAIM
+483 LPLSHDAVL
-492 EASVLMLGSHNLLSP
+492 EASVLMLGSHNIMSP
-507 ANGGP
+507 ASGGP

-519 MVLGTYYLTKT
+519 MVLGIYYLTKM
-530 ASDQKGE
+530 AEGMRGE
-537 GKNFSSLTEA
+537 GKYFASPEEVLVA
-547 LTAYNLDRLDMHAEI
+547 FDQDRLDIHSKI
-562 NCRVPIKED
+562 NVRIPKHEGEE
-571 GETRY
+571 GET
-576 EVVKTTTGRVVF
+576 EMILTTTGRIVF
-588 NEIIPD
+588 NQILPEGIGFINKTLGKKELRVLIGDIHKNAGTKLTADFLDNMKKLGFEQATLGGLSFNLDDIIIPD
-594 EIGFRNKVFDKKALG
+594 EKAELINK
-609 TLITDIHNEV
+609 
-619 GTARTAE
+619 
-626 FLDQMKN
+626 
-633 IGYEMATIG
+633 
-642 GLSFSLEDILIPE
+642 
-655 AKEKL
+655 AK
-660 IKKTT
+660 
-665 DEVDEIQQQYE
+665 DEVTEIQSRYE

-701 ETLFNGLAEDRDGF
+701 ETLFHALATDRTGF

-730 EQIRQLSGM
+730 EQIRQLGGM

-750 QQQGNEVIENPILS
+750 MQQGGKEVIENPILS

-807 QDVTISE
+807 QDVIITE
-814 LDCGT
+814 DDCGT

-824 MEALKD
+824 MQALKD
-830 NEEVIESLEDRILG
+830 NEDIIERLEDRIVG
-844 RVSMHDVYDPISDDL
+844 RVSMHDVFDPLTDEL
-859 ICEAND
+859 ICESNQMISEEIAG
-865 LIDERVAK
+865 
-873 KIAETSLEQVEIR
+873 KIAETSIEEVEIR
-886 SVLTCESER
+886 SVLTCETGR

-906 ARGTMVQVGESV
+906 ARGTLVESGEAV

-939 VGGTASRMESES
+939 VGGTASRLEAES
-951 QHQSKFEGEV
+951 QHKAKFDGKV
-961 EFENIRVVEYDDGEE
+961 EFENIRVVAYDDGEE
-976 VHDIVLSRA
+976 EHNVILSRA
-985 GEIKIV
+985 GEIKIL
-991 NDDGKVLMTYN
+991 NEEGTVLINYN
-1002 VPYGSELMVEEG
+1002 VPYGSELLVEEG
-1014 DEVDKGQPLCKW
+1014 DMVPKGASLCKW
-1026 DPYNALIYAEI
+1026 DPYNALIFSEVD
-1037 EGTVEYKDIIEGITF
+1037 GKVEYKDILSGVTYSD
-1052 NEETDAQ
+1052 ETDTQ
-1059 TGHREKVVTE
+1059 TGHKEKVIID
-1069 SKDKTQVPTI
+1069 SKDRTLVPTLI
-1079 MVKGDND
+1079 VKGKGD
-1086 RVREHTLPVDTH
+1086 RLRESTLPVDTH
-1098 IVVDDGEEVQA
+1098 IVVEDGEKVVA
-1109 GKVLAK
+1109 GQVLAK
-1115 IPREAGKSKDIT
+1115 IPRATSKSKDIT
-1127 AGLPRVTELFEA
+1127 AGLPRVTELFESRA
-1139 RPPSEPAAVS
+1139 PADPAIVS
-1149 EIDGIVKM
+1149 EIDGIVEM

-1166 VIVESKDGTDKKTYL
+1166 VLVKSKDGTDEKKYL
-1181 ISLSKHILVQEN
+1181 IPLSKHILVQSN
-1193 DYVKAGQ
+1193 DFVTAGQ
-1200 PLSDGT
+1200 SLSDGT
-1206 VPAQDILNILGPYAV
+1206 IPAQDILNILGPFAV

-1231 VYRLQGVQINDKHIE
+1231 VYRLQGVKINDKHIE
-1246 IIVRTMMQKV
+1246 VIVRTMMQKV

-1268 GDKVDRFELNNH
+1268 GDKVDRFELNKS

-1286 KFVVTDPG
+1286 KFVVTNAG
-1294 ESDLKQ
+1294 GSELKL
-1300 GAILDRRDVRDVNN
+1300 GKVLDRREVREINN
-1314 QLIKDS
+1314 QLIKDD
-1320 KEEIETR
+1320 KAELETR

-1371 KKDHLL
+1371 KKDFLR

-1390 AGTGMRKY
+1390 AGTGLNQY
-1398 EDIIVGSKS
+1398 NDIIVGSKV
-1407 EMEEA
+1407 EMDAEEA
-1412 EEDEKTRKVFEELG
+1412 AVDDVFESLG
-1426 AEEED
+1426 ADNSADTTEEN
-1431 GSESSG
+1431 
-1437 DGEQKE
+1437 
-1443 STAEKAEEEEE
+1443 
-1454 SSE
+1454 

>member
-1 MPSSKTLTVS
+1 MPITKTLTVT
-11 KDFENIGIS
+11 KDFSNIGIS
-20 LASPE
+20 LASAE
-25 TILSRSHGEVLNP
+25 TILSRSHGEVLTP
-38 ETINYRTFKPEK
+38 ETINYRTFKPEM

-63 DWECHCGKYKRIRYK
+63 DYECHCGKYKRIRYK

-96 ERMGHISLTVPVV
+96 ERMGHITLTVPVV
-109 HIWYFKTLP
+109 HIWYFKSLP
-118 NKIAYLLGYSSK
+118 NKIAYLLGFSSK
-130 NLEKIIYYESFVI
+130 NLERIVYYETFVVL
-143 INPGFS
+143 NPGLA
-149 RELGYKKGDMI
+149 RDLGYKRGDLI
-160 TEEEKYEILDQL
+160 SEEEKFDILDQL
-172 PEEHAELSD
+172 PEDHHELD
-181 DHEDKFLVKEG
+181 DDDEDKFIVKDG
-192 ADAIEHLLST
+192 AEAIEGLLVN
-202 MDLDKTAYR
+202 MDLDNLAYR
-211 LRHEVRNETSQM
+211 LREEVKNETSQM

-229 KRLQVIESFRSANMH
+229 KRLQVIESFRAANQH
-244 TENRPEW
+244 TENKPEW
-251 MIQRVIPVIP
+251 MVQRVIPVIP

-368 IVVGPELKMHQC
+368 IVVGPELKMHEC

-394 IIRRLIE
+394 VIRRLIE

-411 KKVVDRKDE
+411 KKVVDRRDQ

-456 EDKAIRLHPLA
+456 EDKAIRLHPLS

-483 VPLSHDAIM
+483 LPLSHDAVL
-492 EASVLMLGSHNLLSP
+492 EASILMLGSHNILSP
-507 ANGGP
+507 ASGGP

-519 MVLGTYYLTKT
+519 MVLGIYYLTKMAT
-530 ASDQKGE
+530 GKKGE
-537 GKNFSSLTEA
+537 GKTFASTDEVIVA
-547 LTAYNLDRLDMHAEI
+547 FDQGRIDIHAKINVRIEKTNDEGGIESEI
-562 NCRVPIKED
+562 I
-571 GETRY
+571 
-576 EVVKTTTGRVVF
+576 KTTTGRVLF
-588 NEIIPD
+588 NEILPD
-594 EIGFRNKVFDKKALG
+594 EIGFINKTLGKKELRVLIGEIHFSSG
-609 TLITDIHNEV
+609 TV
-619 GTARTAE
+619 RTAE
-626 FLDQMKN
+626 FLDKMKTL
-633 IGYEMATIG
+633 GFEQATVG
-642 GLSFSLEDILIPE
+642 GLSFSLEDIIIPDEKQILI
-655 AKEKL
+655 EKAQE
-660 IKKTT
+660 
-665 DEVDEIQQQYE
+665 EVAEIQDRYE

-701 ETLFNGLAEDRDGF
+701 ETLFQSLANDKEGF

-730 EQIRQLSGM
+730 EQIRQLGGM

-750 QQQGNEVIENPILS
+750 MQQGNEVIENPILS

-807 QDVTISE
+807 QDIIINEV
-814 LDCGT
+814 DCGT
-819 LRGIK
+819 LRGLK
-824 MEALKD
+824 MQALKD
-830 NEEVIESLEDRILG
+830 NEDVIERLEDRILG
-844 RVSMHDVYDPISDDL
+844 RVSLHDIYDPISDEL
-859 ICEAND
+859 ICESNEM
-865 LIDERVAK
+865 ITEKVAK
-873 KIAETSLEQVEIR
+873 KIAETSIDEVEIR
-886 SVLTCESER
+886 SVLTCETER
-895 GVCAKCYGRDL
+895 GVCAKCYGRDM
-906 ARGTMVQVGESV
+906 ARNSLVQVGEAV

-939 VGGTASRMESES
+939 VGGTASRMEADS
-951 QHQSKFEGEV
+951 QHKAKFDGKV
-961 EFENIRVVEYDDGEE
+961 EFENVRVVEYDDGEE
-976 VHDIVLSRA
+976 VHNVVLSRA
-985 GEIKIV
+985 GEMKLIGE
-991 NDDGKVLMTYN
+991 DGKVLSNYN
-1002 VPYGSELMVEEG
+1002 VPYGSKLLVEEG
-1014 DEVDKGQPLCKW
+1014 DKVPKGMPLCKW
-1026 DPYNALIYAEI
+1026 DPYNALIFSEI
-1037 EGTVEYKDIIEGITF
+1037 DGKIEYKDIIEEITYTAD
-1052 NEETDAQ
+1052 TDSQ
-1059 TGHREKVVTE
+1059 TGHREKVIID
-1069 SKDKTQVPTI
+1069 SKDRSLVPTI
-1079 MVKGDND
+1079 VVKGEGD
-1086 RVREHTLPVDTH
+1086 RIRESTLPVETH
-1098 IVVDDGEEVQA
+1098 IVVDDGEKVQA
-1109 GKVLAK
+1109 GQVLAK
-1115 IPREAGKSKDIT
+1115 IPRATSKSKDIT

-1139 RPPSEPAAVS
+1139 RSPSDPATVS

-1166 VIVESKDGTDKKTYL
+1166 VLVESKDGQDEKKYL
-1181 ISLSKHILVQEN
+1181 IPLSKHILVQEN
-1193 DYVKAGQ
+1193 DFVKAGQ

-1206 VPAQDILNILGPYAV
+1206 IPAQDILNILGPFAV

-1231 VYRLQGVQINDKHIE
+1231 VYRLQGVKINDKHIE
-1246 IIVRTMMQKV
+1246 AIVRTMMQKV

-1268 GDKVDRFELNNH
+1268 GDKVDRFELNNR

-1286 KFVVTDPG
+1286 QFVVTDTG
-1294 ESDLKQ
+1294 GSDLNPGKL
-1300 GAILDRRDVRDVNN
+1300 LDRRTVREINN
-1314 QLIKDS
+1314 QLIKDG
-1320 KEEIETR
+1320 KEELQTR

-1371 KKDHLL
+1371 KRDYLR

-1390 AGTGMRKY
+1390 AGTGLRKY
-1398 EDIIVGSKS
+1398 DELIVGSKA
-1407 EMEEA
+1407 EMEEGDM
-1412 EEDEKTRKVFEELG
+1412 EVQKVFESLG
-1426 AEEED
+1426 AEKPDSEEN
-1431 GSESSG
+1431 
-1437 DGEQKE
+1437 
-1443 STAEKAEEEEE
+1443 EE
-1454 SSE
+1454 